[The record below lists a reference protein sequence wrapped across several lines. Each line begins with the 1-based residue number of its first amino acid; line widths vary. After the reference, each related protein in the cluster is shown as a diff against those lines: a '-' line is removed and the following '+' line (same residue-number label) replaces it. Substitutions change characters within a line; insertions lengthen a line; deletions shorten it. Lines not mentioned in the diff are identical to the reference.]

1 MQLLSPFKPPLRTD
15 FLAPAMVWVIAC
27 GLMIAL
33 RSHFNLGNLALL
45 MVLASAVAS
54 LWLQPFISILTSSVA
69 VILFNWFFVNPR
81 FTLTVELSEDALLL
95 LTMLAV
101 STVISYLMKL
111 TRSAADSEAKHE
123 LQSRIA
129 TENAKIQQVR
139 NMLLTSISHD
149 YRTPLTTLM
158 SAASTI
164 AEQAG
169 RVSPDKISQ
178 LATLILEEA
187 SQLHRMTTNTLQL
200 ARLDNSKIIIPFSWE
215 SAEEMIGTV
224 AIRARRNYPGR
235 IIHTQLP
242 DRIPLLY
249 VDPILIN
256 QLLDNLVDNAVKN
269 SPDSEPVLISIQT
282 EIEHLTI
289 AIQDHGIGIPDEFKT
304 KVFEIFERVETMH
317 SALDS
322 SARRGIGIGL
332 AVCRAIAQ
340 VHSATLE
347 VKDTLGGGTTVILR
361 FPLIEQPEQPMES
374 GV

>member
-1 MQLLSPFKPPLRTD
+1 M
-15 FLAPAMVWVIAC
+15 
-27 GLMIAL
+27 
-33 RSHFNLGNLALL
+33 
-45 MVLASAVAS
+45 
-54 LWLQPFISILTSSVA
+54 
-69 VILFNWFFVNPR
+69 
-81 FTLTVELSEDALLL
+81 
-95 LTMLAV
+95 
-101 STVISYLMKL
+101 
-111 TRSAADSEAKHE
+111 
-123 LQSRIA
+123 
-129 TENAKIQQVR
+129 
-139 NMLLTSISHD
+139 
-149 YRTPLTTLM
+149 
-158 SAASTI
+158 
-164 AEQAG
+164 
-169 RVSPDKISQ
+169 
-178 LATLILEEA
+178 
-187 SQLHRMTTNTLQL
+187 
-200 ARLDNSKIIIPFSWE
+200 
-215 SAEEMIGTV
+215 
-224 AIRARRNYPGR
+224 
-235 IIHTQLP
+235 
-242 DRIPLLY
+242 Y